1 MNKGDSKKALEYL
14 LPVTERDPENVA
26 ALALLADAYLLD
38 AAWTSYEKTAK
49 RLKPLPVRTA
59 EETLL
64 KARAL
69 RIIGDRVP
77 IMRHQQFSTTD
88 AITSPIVPPTK
99 PNASPRCSRKLG
111 TPMRTVP
118 NKTHE
123 KTTYSICRK
132 SLYSLEYQRRDSN
145 PHIRNGYWILNPK
158 TTSR

>member
-77 IMRHQQFSTTD
+77 IMRHQQFSTTERYYLTHRAADQAERIAQVLTEVGYAD
-88 AITSPIVPPTK
+88 ANRTQQD
-99 PNASPRCSRKLG
+99 ARKNDLQHL
-111 TPMRTVP
+111 P
-118 NKTHE
+118 
-123 KTTYSICRK
+123 
-132 SLYSLEYQRRDSN
+132 
-145 PHIRNGYWILNPK
+145 
-158 TTSR
+158 